1 MEQITLRVPEDTLA
15 ALDEEADEHSDSRSK
30 YIRDVLDS
38 RNEHTENMDDM
49 REQIDALETE
59 LERVRNEKR
68 LILEQREEKNELAR
82 FAEQERTARER
93 REQRRAAPAW
103 RRAKWWV
110 FGAPDG
116 EGKTVRDG

>member
-15 ALDEEADEHSDSRSK
+15 ALDDEADEHGVSRSE
-30 YIRDVLDS
+30 YIRDVLES
-38 RNEHTENMDDM
+38 RHEHAENTDEL
-49 REQIDALETE
+49 REQIDDLETE

-68 LILEQREEKNELAR
+68 LILEEREEKTELAR

-93 REQRRAAPAW
+93 REQRREAPAW

-110 FGAPDG
+110 FGAPDD
-116 EGKTVRDG
+116 ESEA